1 MIWKGAFIHLLKIRI
16 EHFLYLCI
24 HTLLWETL
32 HPMEDG
38 GVRWRG
44 GLESESKVC
53 SVVPDSL

>member
-32 HPMEDG
+32 HPMEEG
-38 GVRWRG
+38 GVGWSG
-44 GLESESKVC
+44 G
-53 SVVPDSL
+53 